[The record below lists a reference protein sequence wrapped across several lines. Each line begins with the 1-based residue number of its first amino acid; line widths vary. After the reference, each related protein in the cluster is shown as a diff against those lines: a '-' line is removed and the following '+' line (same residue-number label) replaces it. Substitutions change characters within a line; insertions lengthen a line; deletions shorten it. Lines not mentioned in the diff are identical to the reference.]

1 MRLNAKIGLLLFGLV
16 GGLAFVEI
24 APRAL
29 GGLLPQNVRGLERVY
44 AGRAKWE
51 EMMVPDRVL
60 GYRPKPGL
68 DLLYPSEGRN
78 IVVRTTSHG
87 LGDIGFRDIGTSAP
101 FDAIALGDSFTF
113 CDDVPVDAC
122 WVRLVGE
129 RSGLSIAT
137 LGVSGFS
144 TLAEARVLEQYGMQL
159 HPKLVLLGLF
169 PNDFN
174 DNLRF
179 SEWAT
184 SGNPDFWEWRKAREG
199 RGVIRGWLASHS
211 ITYRLFDAVTRSRG
225 SGNFRYQK
233 NGLSLMLRTDRFL
246 PDENREKERRNAW
259 ELMRTALLDMNR
271 TAAAS
276 GARFA
281 VILIP
286 SKEEVYWDV
295 VRQDLSAGAP
305 ADVDRPLGM
314 VEGFCREQQ
323 IPVCDLR
330 PVFQSQAKEYR
341 QLYLR
346 VSGHWNDAG
355 NDLAATTIARCL
367 ASQGLVPPPH
377 AIDPLARSARD
388 R

>member
-1 MRLNAKIGLLLFGLV
+1 
-16 GGLAFVEI
+16 
-24 APRAL
+24 
-29 GGLLPQNVRGLERVY
+29 
-44 AGRAKWE
+44 
-51 EMMVPDRVL
+51 
-60 GYRPKPGL
+60 
-68 DLLYPSEGRN
+68 
-78 IVVRTTSHG
+78 
-87 LGDIGFRDIGTSAP
+87 
-101 FDAIALGDSFTF
+101 
-113 CDDVPVDAC
+113 
-122 WVRLVGE
+122 
-129 RSGLSIAT
+129 
-137 LGVSGFS
+137 
-144 TLAEARVLEQYGMQL
+144 
-159 HPKLVLLGLF
+159 
-169 PNDFN
+169 
-174 DNLRF
+174 
-179 SEWAT
+179 
-184 SGNPDFWEWRKAREG
+184 
-199 RGVIRGWLASHS
+199 
-211 ITYRLFDAVTRSRG
+211 
-225 SGNFRYQK
+225 
-233 NGLSLMLRTDRFL
+233 L